1 MLRWALMVVMIGV
14 LVGCGAQPTEELPTV
29 VPLDS
34 SPTVEGELTPVD
46 VAPVGD
52 ASATPLRRPTLPP
65 PMATETPTPTAT
77 TTSTATP
84 APSATPVFVFAT
96 PNPDCVAFDVVYE
109 QSTVSFE
116 IGASPRAVWTPIN
129 GAQLYRLALRMSNGF
144 VVNENI
150 YVAETTYSFP
160 PDLFVE
166 GQTYGWDVYPINSA
180 GDQMCFAV
188 GAELIPRRSRLPAG
202 GGG

>member
-1 MLRWALMVVMIGV
+1 
-14 LVGCGAQPTEELPTV
+14 
-29 VPLDS
+29 
-34 SPTVEGELTPVD
+34 
-46 VAPVGD
+46 
-52 ASATPLRRPTLPP
+52 
-65 PMATETPTPTAT
+65 
-77 TTSTATP
+77 
-84 APSATPVFVFAT
+84 
-96 PNPDCVAFDVVYE
+96 VAFDVVYE

-116 IGASPRAVWTPIN
+116 LGTSPRAVWTPIN

-150 YVAETTYSFP
+150 YVAENSYNFP

-166 GQTYGWDVYPINSA
+166 GQSYGWDVYPINNA